1 MTTLYG
7 TQMAK
12 LRVAPQAVPEP
23 GFVDGTV
30 RVFNEK
36 IALSGQTTTDV
47 IEVARLPKGAVP
59 LYGLLLTDTSLGA
72 ATVAIGVSGNAGKY
86 RTGGTF
92 TVTDAPTPF
101 GAAAGAGEA
110 LSAEES
116 VFISIGAASLPV
128 SGTLRVMFF
137 YSFN

>member
-1 MTTLYG
+1 MATLYG

-12 LRVAPQAVPEP
+12 LRVAPQAVPDP

-30 RVFNEK
+30 RVFCEE
-36 IALSGQTTTDV
+36 ITLSGQPTTDV

-59 LYGLLLTDTSLGA
+59 LYGVLLTDTSLGT
-72 ATVAIGVSGNAGKY
+72 ATVAVGVSGNAGKY
-86 RTGGTF
+86 RAAAPF
-92 TVTDAPTPF
+92 TAVDTPDPF
-101 GAAAGAGEA
+101 GVAAGVGQA
-110 LSAEES
+110 LGAEET
-116 VFISIGAASLPV
+116 VFITIGTAALPA